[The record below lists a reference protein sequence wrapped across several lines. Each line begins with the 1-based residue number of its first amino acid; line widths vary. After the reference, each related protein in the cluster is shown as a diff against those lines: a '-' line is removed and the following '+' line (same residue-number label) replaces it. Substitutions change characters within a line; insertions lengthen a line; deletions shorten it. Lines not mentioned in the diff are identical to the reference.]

1 MAMGFPSPDAL
12 ASSFGALLIALFSS
26 MAWEKQK
33 GRLFEAALDSF

>member
-1 MAMGFPSPDAL
+1 
-12 ASSFGALLIALFSS
+12 